1 MLNRT
6 QSPTSSLELKR
17 KWQQLRQSNPKLRAR
32 DAARALG
39 VTEAELVASECGGS
53 VVRLEADWGTLL
65 GELSALGRVMA
76 LTRNE
81 EAVSERKGRYHPVEI
96 FREPDRPVMGQ
107 VLDEGIDLRLFLSHW
122 HSGFAINDGSRRSL
136 QFFDRDGT
144 AIHKIFLTEESDR
157 AAFAEVVARYR
168 SEDQSPVQIVS
179 PPIASPPERSDDEI
193 DVEGLRRA
201 WSQMRDTH
209 EFFRLTRDFGVTRLQ
224 ALRLAGSDWA
234 QRVSIGS
241 FPRLLQEAAQQRTA
255 IMIFVGNPGVIQIH
269 SGPIENVRIVNHWVN
284 VLDPDFNLHVRG
296 DLIASC
302 WIVRKPTAD
311 GIVTSM
317 ELYNAR
323 GEQILLAFSK
333 RKPGRE
339 ESADW
344 RELLTRVSR

>member
-1 MLNRT
+1 MLDRT
-6 QSPTSSLELKR
+6 RSLTLSLELKR
-17 KWQQLRQSNPKLRAR
+17 KWQQLRQSNPKMRAR

-39 VTEAELVASECGGS
+39 VTEAELVAAECGEA
-53 VVRLEADWGTLL
+53 VVRLSADWGTLL
-65 GELSALGRVMA
+65 AELGALGRVMA

-96 FREPDRPVMGQ
+96 FREPGRPPMGQ

-122 HSGFAINDGSRRSL
+122 HSGFAVSDGSRRSL

-144 AIHKIFLTEESDR
+144 AIHKVFLTEESDR
-157 AAFAEVVARYR
+157 VAFAELVARYR
-168 SEDQSPVQIVS
+168 SEDQSPVQAVS
-179 PPIASPPERSDDEI
+179 PPFTSPPERSDDEI

-201 WSQMRDTH
+201 WAQMRDTH

-224 ALRLAGSDWA
+224 ALRLAGPDWA
-234 QRVSIGS
+234 QQVPTGS
-241 FPRLLQEAAQQRTA
+241 FRRLLQEAAQKRMA
-255 IMIFVGNPGVIQIH
+255 IMIFVGNRGVIQIH
-269 SGPIENVRIVNHWVN
+269 SGPVENIRIVNHWVN
-284 VLDPDFNLHVRG
+284 VLDPDFNLHVRE

-323 GEQILLAFSK
+323 GEQILLTFSK
-333 RKPGRE
+333 RKPGQG
-339 ESADW
+339 ESAEW
-344 RELLTRVSR
+344 RDLLARVCC